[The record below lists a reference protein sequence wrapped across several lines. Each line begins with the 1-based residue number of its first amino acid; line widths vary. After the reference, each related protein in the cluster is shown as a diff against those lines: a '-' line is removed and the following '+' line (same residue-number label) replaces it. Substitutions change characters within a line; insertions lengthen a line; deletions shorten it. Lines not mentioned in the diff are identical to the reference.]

1 MKLIHQKD
9 ALIPLVKER
18 RTPAKIVGFVPTMG
32 ALHQG
37 HFSLISKA
45 RSESDLVVV
54 SIFVNPTQFD
64 NPDDLENYPKNL
76 DKDMQKLKD
85 RFENLIIFAPDI
97 QEIYGTL
104 PKAEHFE
111 FGILTHKMEGKSRDG
126 HFDGVGTVLK
136 KLFEIVRPDKAF
148 FGEKDYQQLVI
159 VKKLVQLLD
168 LDIDIIG
175 CPIKREA
182 NGLARSSRNKRL
194 TGQQREQ
201 AALLYQSLQK
211 AKRQFGTKRIVD
223 IVADIKMDFERHPE
237 FELVYFEIADA
248 DTLATVQTVEKN
260 KKYRAF
266 VAVYIGKEVRLI
278 DNMALN

>member
-1 MKLIHQKD
+1 
-9 ALIPLVKER
+9 
-18 RTPAKIVGFVPTMG
+18 
-32 ALHQG
+32 
-37 HFSLISKA
+37 
-45 RSESDLVVV
+45 
-54 SIFVNPTQFD
+54 
-64 NPDDLENYPKNL
+64 DLENYPKNL

-97 QEIYGTL
+97 QEIYGAL

-111 FGILTHKMEGKSRDG
+111 FGVLTHKREGKSRDG

-182 NGLARSSRNKRL
+182 NGLAQSSRNKRL
-194 TGQQREQ
+194 TDQQREQ

-223 IVADIKMDFERHPE
+223 IVADIKKNFERQDRKSTRLNSSH
-237 FELVYFEIADA
+237 VSISY
-248 DTLATVQTVEKN
+248 
-260 KKYRAF
+260 
-266 VAVYIGKEVRLI
+266 AVFC
-278 DNMALN
+278 